1 MDHIYLFPVSNAIL
15 FKKVSLPFHV
25 FEDRYREMIYDA
37 IDRQIPVGV
46 ISFDPYDYYTGKICV
61 AGIPHIL
68 STYPDGKLDIYIT
81 GQTKYRLGNLVEED
95 PYKVFE
101 AKELFEDM
109 DVVDDQLEFEI
120 DILKNLLKRWA
131 LHFLPDPL
139 QRESFAL
146 SLEDVEL
153 LVNFCAV
160 FLVDEVKL
168 RREVMEASSLQQK
181 VKILIY
187 AIGPKEISLGPFMPT
202 LRF

>member
-1 MDHIYLFPVSNAIL
+1 MDHIFLFPVSNAIL

-37 IDRQIPVGV
+37 IDKQIPVGV
-46 ISFDPYDYYTGKICV
+46 ISFDPYDYYNGKICV

-81 GQTKYRLGNLVEED
+81 GQTKYRLGELID
-95 PYKVFE
+95 DRGYKVYE
-101 AKELFEDM
+101 AIELHEDM
-109 DVVDDQLEFEI
+109 EVSSDQLDFEL

-139 QRESFAL
+139 QRESFAQ

-153 LVNFCAV
+153 LINFCAV
-160 FLVDEVKL
+160 FLIDELKL
-168 RREVMEASSLQQK
+168 KREVMEASNLHEK
-181 VKILIY
+181 VKILLY
-187 AIGPKEISLGPFMPT
+187 AVGPKEISLGPFMPT

>member
-1 MDHIYLFPVSNAIL
+1 MDQIFLFPISNAIL
-15 FKKVSLPFHV
+15 FKKVSLPFHI

-81 GQTKYRLGNLVEED
+81 GQTKYRIGHLIREED
-95 PYKVFE
+95 YKVFQVRQ
-101 AKELFEDM
+101 LHEDLEINN
-109 DVVDDQLEFEI
+109 DQLEFEI
-120 DILKNLLKRWA
+120 DILKNLLKRWS

-139 QRESFAL
+139 QRDSFEQSL
-146 SLEDVEL
+146 SDQEL

-160 FLVDEVKL
+160 FLVDEIKL
-168 RREVMEASSLQQK
+168 RREVMEASSLYQK
-181 VKILIY
+181 VKILLY

>member
-1 MDHIYLFPVSNAIL
+1 MDQIFLFPISNAIL
-15 FKKVSLPFHV
+15 FKKVSLPFHI

-81 GQTKYRLGNLVEED
+81 GQTKYRIGHLIREED
-95 PYKVFE
+95 YKVFQ
-101 AKELFEDM
+101 ARQLHEDLEINN
-109 DVVDDQLEFEI
+109 DQLEFEI
-120 DILKNLLKRWA
+120 DILKNLLKRWS

-139 QRESFAL
+139 QRDSFEQSL
-146 SLEDVEL
+146 SDQEL

-160 FLVDEVKL
+160 FLVDEIKL
-168 RREVMEASSLQQK
+168 RREVMEASSLYQK
-181 VKILIY
+181 VKILLY